1 LKRIGNNIFFPFS
14 FKTASLFLVLTKNF
28 LAVPSP
34 CRINLCAL
42 IIEEETILMKNK
54 IVSGWNMLFL
64 MMAIVLIGGCFG
76 GVANRAADNMVP
88 RYHAWDSMTAQGE
101 EQQGYS
107 LYTYV
112 IQNGNSNLKTSD
124 GKRNEALL
132 IALTQPVA
140 EPDEPAHAPGQPAGV
155 LRNECNIF
163 YIPLTQKILPEF
175 ASALALYNLPLAH
188 QIATGFARIIQ
199 NNYNLGQ
206 LLLFGE
212 GPFLVSSPVPISQ
225 LNYRPARIL
234 IADLT
239 EIKPE
244 AMRQVVAGFRQP
256 QKAQVGDDLDRF
268 RLIRL
273 ALLDSVLPLSR
284 LAVANTVPIAPPTPY
299 GAEQYPVTQ

>member
-1 LKRIGNNIFFPFS
+1 
-14 FKTASLFLVLTKNF
+14 
-28 LAVPSP
+28 
-34 CRINLCAL
+34 
-42 IIEEETILMKNK
+42 MKNR
-54 IVSGWNMLFL
+54 IVSGCNTLLL
-64 MMAIVLIGGCFG
+64 MMAIVLLGGCFG

-101 EQQGYS
+101 EQRGYA

-140 EPDEPAHAPGQPAGV
+140 EPDEPVHAPGESAGV

-199 NNYNLGQ
+199 NNYELGQ

-212 GPFLVSSPVPISQ
+212 GPFLVASPVPLAQ
-225 LNYRPARIL
+225 LNYRPAKIL

-239 EIKPE
+239 ETKPK
-244 AMRQVVAGFRQP
+244 AMRQVVAGFRKP
-256 QKAQVGDDLDRF
+256 QNAQVADDLDRF

-273 ALLDSVLPLSR
+273 TLLDSVLPLSR
-284 LAVANTVPIAPPTPY
+284 LAVVNTVPIAPPPPY
-299 GAEQYPVTQ
+299 GGEQYPATE